1 MLDSMVQNLMFL
13 SAPGG
18 RPCRMVGQV
27 AGRSLAET
35 GRARQSQTPRQRQ
48 AFNQTIGGQSQVR
61 PASQSASQPEPEP
74 HSQARARQPAS

>member
-35 GRARQSQTPRQRQ
+35 GRD
-48 AFNQTIGGQSQVR
+48 GQSSAEPGSEAEAGIQPDQR
-61 PASQSASQPEPEP
+61 RPEPGPAS
-74 HSQARARQPAS
+74 

>member
-18 RPCRMVGQV
+18 RPCRMVGQA

-35 GRARQSQTPRQRQ
+35 GRDRQGQ
-48 AFNQTIGGQSQVR
+48 AELG
-61 PASQSASQPEPEP
+61 
-74 HSQARARQPAS
+74 RARHPGRGRHSTRP